1 MKNEERTIELESI
14 LNSMLDP
21 VHMTNRNVEIG
32 LHLHNVVAYYE
43 KHLLRERYMGT
54 W

>member
-21 VHMTNRNVEIG
+21 VHMTNRNVEIE
-32 LHLHNVVAYYE
+32 LHLHNLAAYYGE
-43 KHLLRERYMGT
+43 ALGSRTL
-54 W
+54 